1 MHEYGLITPPV
12 TASVKRAVALAI
24 VAAAYLSAAALVVL
38 AWPEPEAPPPPS
50 APLPSQD
57 VRQPYLPDDVRD
69 VLPDYVEYPG
79 LLPDHSLNEIYVIC
93 RSPAVHIPEAK
104 GALYESGGDVD
115 KAIELANEGFAA
127 SPFHTT
133 DSGCYWQ
140 CILQGWN
147 RTSCD
152 PVHAPIALPCS
163 LEDRGQCRWAS
174 CTQVRDGNT
183 TYCGYTQPA
192 PESHVVRW
200 MPLDA
205 DAASKR
211 EQLQQERDSPREPA
225 RSPR

>member
-1 MHEYGLITPPV
+1 MI
-12 TASVKRAVALAI
+12 RAIVPAI
-24 VAAAYLSAAALVVL
+24 VAAACLSAAALAAL
-38 AWPEPEAPPPPS
+38 AWLEPEAPPTPTPLSAVPPN
-50 APLPSQD
+50 QD
-57 VRQPYLPDDVRD
+57 VRQPYLPDDVKD

-93 RSPAVHIPEAK
+93 RSHAVYVGEAK
-104 GALYESGGDVD
+104 GALQEGGGDMD
-115 KAIELANEGFAA
+115 RAIELANEWLAA
-127 SPFHTT
+127 STFHTT

-152 PVHAPIALPCS
+152 PVHAPIALPCG
-163 LEDRGQCRWAS
+163 LEDRGQCGWAS

-200 MPLDA
+200 VPLDA
-205 DAASKR
+205 DAISKR
-211 EQLQQERDSPREPA
+211 EQLQQERDRPG
-225 RSPR
+225 

>member
-1 MHEYGLITPPV
+1 M
-12 TASVKRAVALAI
+12 ASVKRATVLAI
-24 VAAAYLSAAALVVL
+24 VAAIYLSVAALVAL
-38 AWPEPEAPPPPS
+38 AWQEPEASPPNATP
-50 APLPSQD
+50 PSQD
-57 VRQPYLPDDVRD
+57 VRQPYLPDDVRE

-79 LLPDHSLNEIYVIC
+79 LLPDHSRDEIYVMC
-93 RSPAVHIPEAK
+93 RSHAIYIREAK
-104 GALYESGGDVD
+104 DALQEGGGDVD
-115 KAIELANEGFAA
+115 KAIELADAWLA
-127 SPFHTT
+127 PSIHHST

-163 LEDRGQCRWAS
+163 LEDRGQCGWAS

-192 PESHVVRW
+192 PESQVVRW

-205 DAASKR
+205 GAIGMRD
-211 EQLQQERDSPREPA
+211 QLLQRDRDMPG
-225 RSPR
+225 